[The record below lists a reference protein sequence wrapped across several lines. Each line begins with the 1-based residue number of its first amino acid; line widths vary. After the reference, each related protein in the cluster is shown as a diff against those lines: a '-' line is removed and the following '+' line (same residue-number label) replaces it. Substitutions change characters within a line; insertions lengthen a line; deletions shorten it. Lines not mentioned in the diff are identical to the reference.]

1 MIFIIIII
9 IIIIISIIIISI
21 IIIIINIIK
30 STNEVKIIYNLNTS
44 YFQCSIDRLC
54 KNKSLFRRFPLSLF
68 RLCLWFIRLTSHTFV
83 RLQDKNSRS
92 GPRFEIKKCYWNI
105 NILKQI

>member
-1 MIFIIIII
+1 MQTMADKKIKTTYENNLYYQIIIII
-9 IIIIISIIIISI
+9 KSKNKIK
-21 IIIIINIIK
+21 IN
-30 STNEVKIIYNLNTS
+30 YNFKHVL
-44 YFQCSIDRLC
+44 FPIDRLC